1 MEQFRRV
8 LPANVLAQSLRPQS
22 SPGKTKG
29 LCVTLF
35 SFVFIVL
42 SIMLSPA
49 AQASSNG
56 ISGYSGMNGSTCTSC
71 HSSGTAP
78 TVTLSGPA
86 SVASGSTNSYT
97 LNVSTVTAGNGGM
110 DLAAS
115 AGTFAAGTGT
125 KVLNGEVVHSAPSST
140 HSWTFSWTA
149 PTVTAN
155 TTVTF
160 YAAAIDSFGGGT
172 GTLKQAI
179 TVNAPA
185 TNPTLATSP
194 ASLSFNYQTGG
205 TVPGAQSVS
214 VTSTGT
220 AISYNVSTSATW
232 LNATPASG
240 STPGSV
246 SVSVTPGSLS
256 AGTYTGSV
264 TLTSSGASNSPKTIP
279 ITLTVTS
286 ATLPTLTAAPSNLSF
301 AYQTG
306 GATPAAQTVNL
317 TSSGGALSYT
327 IASSATWLTATPA
340 SGSTPGS
347 LSVSVNPSGLAAGT
361 YSGTVSVTSAGAS
374 NSPLKISATLAI
386 TSPTTGAS
394 LSITPGTLSF
404 NYQSGSTST
413 GTQTLSVSSTG
424 TALSFTAAA
433 SGGAWLTVT
442 PASGTTPGSLK
453 VAVNA
458 SGLAAGT
465 YNGAIAITSGTAANS
480 PQQVPVQLVVGSG
493 GTTRL
498 HIWPPRAV
506 TFDYQSGQSDPSPRT
521 IRVLSGRTPVAFTA
535 SAMGG
540 SWLLVS
546 PSGGTTPGSLSISAN
561 PAGLASGTYSATV
574 KIAAQG
580 TTGLSV
586 PVVLR
591 VVASDDGGGD
601 DGGSGGDD
609 GSATTGGT
617 GGTSSGAGTDASTA
631 LHAWPYAY
639 DPAGTNSVAATWVD
653 GTGASTTTPTDTRQ
667 QGLLLSKTS
676 AASNQAQAG
685 VVIRDVE
692 GMTITELG
700 YDIRTGGQCTATS
713 PRFVV
718 VTTDDVVHKIGCST
732 GTAQPAPAAGWTRL
746 RFEPANPAQTSP
758 AIATGSKVKSIY
770 LVLDDG
776 PETGASVAVIDN
788 ININGTFIGKQ

>member
-1 MEQFRRV
+1 VEQFRKL
-8 LPANVLAQSLRPQS
+8 LPANVLTQSVRPQS
-22 SPGKTKG
+22 RLGKTKG
-29 LCVTLF
+29 LCITQF
-35 SFVFIVL
+35 SFALIAF
-42 SIMLSPA
+42 SIMLSLP

-78 TVTLSGPA
+78 TVTLTGPT
-86 SVASGSTNSYT
+86 SVASGSTSSYT
-97 LNVSTVTAGNGGM
+97 LSVSTVTAGNGGM

-115 AGTFAAGTGT
+115 GGTFAAGTGT
-125 KVLNGEVVHSAPSST
+125 KVLNGEIVHSGPSST
-140 HSWTFSWTA
+140 HTWTFSWTA
-149 PTVTAN
+149 PTVTAT

-172 GTLKQAI
+172 GSLKQAI
-179 TVNAPA
+179 TVNAA
-185 TNPTLATSP
+185 VANPTLVTSP
-194 ASLSFNYQTGG
+194 ASLSFSYQTGG
-205 TVPGAQSVS
+205 TVPAAQSVS
-214 VTSTGT
+214 VTSSGS

-232 LNATPASG
+232 LSATPASG

-246 SVSVTPGSLS
+246 SVSVTPGSLA

-264 TLTSSGASNSPKTIP
+264 TLTASGASNSPKTIP

-286 ATLPTLTAAPSNLSF
+286 ATLPTLSAAPSNLSF
-301 AYQTG
+301 SYQTG

-317 TSSGGALSYT
+317 TSSTGAISYT
-327 IASSATWLTATPA
+327 IASSAAWLVATPA
-340 SGSTPGS
+340 GTSTPGS
-347 LSVSVNPSGLAAGT
+347 VSVSVNPSGLSAGT
-361 YSGTVSVTSAGAS
+361 YSGTVTVTSAGAS
-374 NSPLKISATLAI
+374 NSPLKISATLAV
-386 TSPTTGAS
+386 TSASTAAS
-394 LSITPGTLSF
+394 LSVTPGTLSF
-404 NYQSGSTST
+404 NYQSGTTSA
-413 GTQTLSVSSTG
+413 GSQTLSVSSTG
-424 TALSFTAAA
+424 AGLSFTAAA

-442 PASGTTPGSLK
+442 PASGSTPGSLK

-465 YNGAIAITSGTAANS
+465 YNGAITITSGTAANS
-480 PQQVPVQLVVGSG
+480 PQKVPVQLVVGSG

-506 TFDYQSGQSDPSPRT
+506 TFDSQSGQSDPSPRT
-521 IRVLSGRTPVAFTA
+521 IRVLSGRTPVSFTA

-540 SWLLVS
+540 SWLSVS

-586 PVVLR
+586 PVTLR
-591 VVASDDGGGD
+591 VVSSDDGGGD
-601 DGGSGGDD
+601 DGGSDGG
-609 GSATTGGT
+609 GSATTGGSGT
-617 GGTSSGAGTDASTA
+617 GGSDDASTS

-676 AASNQAQAG
+676 SASNQAQAG

-718 VTTDDVVHKIGCST
+718 VTNDDVVHKIGCST

-746 RFEPANPAQTSP
+746 RFDPANPAQTSP

>member
-1 MEQFRRV
+1 VEQLRKF
-8 LPANVLAQSLRPQS
+8 LPANVSTQSHRPQS
-22 SPGKTKG
+22 KYFGKTKG
-29 LCVTLF
+29 FCVPLL
-35 SFVFIVL
+35 SFALIAL
-42 SIMLSPA
+42 SIMLSLPA
-49 AQASSNG
+49 LASSNG

-71 HSSGTAP
+71 HSTGTAP
-78 TVTLSGPA
+78 TVTLTGPT
-86 SVASGSTNSYT
+86 SVASGSTTSYT
-97 LNVSTVTAGNGGM
+97 LSVSTVTAGNGGM

-115 AGTFAAGTGT
+115 GGTFAAGTGT

-149 PTVTAN
+149 PTVTAT

-160 YAAAIDSFGGGT
+160 YAAAIDSFSGGT

-179 TVNAPA
+179 TVTAPA

-194 ASLSFNYQTGG
+194 ATLSFSYQTGG
-205 TVPGAQSVS
+205 TVPAAQSVA
-214 VTSTGT
+214 VTSSGS

-232 LNATPASG
+232 LSATPASG

-246 SVSVTPGSLS
+246 SVSVAPQSLA

-286 ATLPTLTAAPSNLSF
+286 ATLPTLTAAPANLAF
-301 AYQTG
+301 TYQTG

-317 TSSGGALSYT
+317 TSSSGALSYT
-327 IASSATWLTATPA
+327 IASSAAWLSATPA

-347 LSVSVNPSGLAAGT
+347 LSVSVNPSGLATGT
-361 YSGTVSVTSAGAS
+361 YSGTISVTSAGAS
-374 NSPLKISATLAI
+374 NSPLKISTTLAV
-386 TSPTTGAS
+386 TSASTGAS
-394 LSITPGTLSF
+394 LSVAPGTLSF
-404 NYQSGSTST
+404 SYQSGTTSA
-413 GTQTLSVSSTG
+413 GSQTLAVSSTG

-433 SGGAWLTVT
+433 SGGSWLTVT
-442 PASGTTPGSLK
+442 PASGSTPGSLK

-458 SGLAAGT
+458 SSLAAGT
-465 YNGAIAITSGTAANS
+465 YNGSITITSDTAANS
-480 PQQVPVQLVVGSG
+480 PQKVPVQLVVGSG

-540 SWLLVS
+540 SWLSVS
-546 PSGGTTPGSLSISAN
+546 PSAGTTPGSLSISAN

-580 TTGLSV
+580 TNGLSV

-591 VVASDDGGGD
+591 VVSSDDGGGD
-601 DGGSGGDD
+601 DGGSDD
-609 GSATTGGT
+609 GGSAGTGGT
-617 GGTSSGAGTDASTA
+617 GGSSGSTDNASNS

-746 RFEPANPAQTSP
+746 RFDPASPAQTSP

-770 LVLDDG
+770 LVLDNG
-776 PETGASVAVIDN
+776 PETGASMAVIDN